1 MKQKKDD
8 VPKVNSTPGVGG
20 GGDGVCAAVKGM
32 VMSGLLMSH
41 REKCHLCSV
50 FKQLV

>member
-8 VPKVNSTPGVGG
+8 VPKVNSTPGVG

-41 REKCHLCSV
+41 REKMS
-50 FKQLV
+50 FM